1 MKRCMR
7 LLLLAVL
14 PLALANC
21 EDDDDDVRLNDA
33 NVMVMHA
40 SPNAPGVDLLI
51 NNNKENTTPFA
62 YPDKTEYLAVPAGT
76 QNIKVNA
83 AGTSTT
89 VVDANVE
96 LDPDASY
103 SVFAIN
109 NLANKEALVL
119 EDDLTPPAGNT
130 NTLGTEI
137 IMND

>member
-14 PLALANC
+14 PFALASC

-51 NNNKENTTPFA
+51 NNNKENTTPLT
-62 YPDKTEYLAVPAGT
+62 YPDNTEYLAVPAGT

-89 VVDANVE
+89 VIDANVE

-119 EDDLTPPAGNT
+119 EDDLTPPAGKT

-137 IMND
+137 IVND